1 MIYLI
6 RHGESEANVDFQILK
21 DRPDCGIKLTSKGLK
36 QATDLNKWL
45 ADKFGKTPLVVLHS
59 PYVRTRQT
67 MNTACFGNSMSF
79 KSLNVVSLKEELC
92 LTEIRFGLLE
102 GLTTNEFLNRYPD
115 AYWNFQKALKDPTGS
130 FYASRPQGESYFDVC
145 MRVRHLVGDLLK
157 APKELPILIFA
168 HGGTNR
174 CLQKELLKESVEY
187 FVGLENQENCSVIE
201 IDSENETSELLW
213 TPSN

>member
-21 DRPDCGIKLTSKGLK
+21 DRPDCSISLTNNGIT
-36 QATDLNKWL
+36 QASRLGKWL
-45 ADKFGKTPLVVLHS
+45 EEKFSDIPLLVLHS
-59 PYVRTRQT
+59 PYKRVRNT
-67 MNTACFGNSMSF
+67 MELATV
-79 KSLNVVSLKEELC
+79 KLNVASLKEELC

-157 APKELPILIFA
+157 APKGLPILIFA

-201 IDSENETSELLW
+201 IDLENETSELLW

>member
-21 DRPDCGIKLTSKGLK
+21 DRPDCSIPLTSKGIS
-36 QATDLNKWL
+36 QASDLGKWL
-45 ADKFGKTPLVVLHS
+45 ETKLTDTPLLVLHS
-59 PYVRTRQT
+59 PYKRTRDT
-67 MNTACFGNSMSF
+67 MELATAN
-79 KSLNVVSLKEELC
+79 LNVASLKEELC

-157 APKELPILIFA
+157 APKGLPILIFA

-201 IDSENETSELLW
+201 IDLENETSELLW